1 MLWSPQARYP
11 YDTVKPDDSCLCD
24 YPWDYIIIDEASMLD
39 IVTLTYILYKSK
51 TAKFIISGDP
61 MQIQPVK
68 QNDVYVENIYQMLGI
83 NELAHAKED
92 AGKYPLEALTLQYRS
107 VPIIGDVVSRFAY
120 NGRVRSYRS
129 SASQKALKLDGIQI
143 NTINFLGFEVRDF
156 SALYGLG
163 AVGGSALHLYSAIFT
178 YNMVAYTAEQIAK
191 HHSYEDY
198 TIGIVC
204 PYKAEAEAINQMI
217 ESRPIDNKNC
227 KVSCGTVHSF
237 QGDECDI
244 MFVVLN
250 PPAYNTAGTHVNNT
264 NIINVAMSRARDYLF
279 FVVPEGQIDGYNVKN
294 KLGKIIDANDRSILH
309 CKEIEKVIFGEEN
322 YIESNTE
329 ITPHLPVNVYYKSQA
344 KYDVRWD
351 DTALDIQMH

>member
-1 MLWSPQARYP
+1 
-11 YDTVKPDDSCLCD
+11 
-24 YPWDYIIIDEASMLD
+24 
-39 IVTLTYILYKSK
+39 
-51 TAKFIISGDP
+51 
-61 MQIQPVK
+61 
-68 QNDVYVENIYQMLGI
+68 
-83 NELAHAKED
+83 
-92 AGKYPLEALTLQYRS
+92 
-107 VPIIGDVVSRFAY
+107 
-120 NGRVRSYRS
+120 
-129 SASQKALKLDGIQI
+129 
-143 NTINFLGFEVRDF
+143 
-156 SALYGLG
+156 
-163 AVGGSALHLYSAIFT
+163 
-178 YNMVAYTAEQIAK
+178 MVAYTAEQIAK

-264 NIINVAMSRARDYLF
+264 NIINVAMSHARDYLF